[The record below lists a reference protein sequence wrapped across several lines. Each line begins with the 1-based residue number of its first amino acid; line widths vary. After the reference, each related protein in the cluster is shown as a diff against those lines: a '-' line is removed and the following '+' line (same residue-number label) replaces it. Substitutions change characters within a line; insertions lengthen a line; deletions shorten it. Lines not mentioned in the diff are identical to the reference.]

1 MENLTAKNSFTI
13 LIPKHLMLQPSLST
27 SIIQASWDPNNN
39 HSNFSPYCGERV
51 GNSLLTR
58 GGLQGLV
65 KMSSSYRWG
74 SRGSL
79 SLWRTW
85 LLAFPTKR
93 LKMTA
98 SDLTTGDSQ
107 FAEKRIAI
115 NESSQLNM
123 YLTLWSNSCS
133 YVSHFCMWY
142 LILIVET
149 LVQIFK
155 VDLG

>member
-65 KMSSSYRWG
+65 KMSSLSVGVKGVTEPLKDVTVSISY
-74 SRGSL
+74 
-79 SLWRTW
+79 
-85 LLAFPTKR
+85 K
-93 LKMTA
+93 
-98 SDLTTGDSQ
+98 
-107 FAEKRIAI
+107 
-115 NESSQLNM
+115 
-123 YLTLWSNSCS
+123 
-133 YVSHFCMWY
+133 
-142 LILIVET
+142 ET
-149 LVQIFK
+149 
-155 VDLG
+155 